1 MPPSFAESFW
11 SEDYGTGLQ
20 KLFTKLRQGCTE
32 NEELIQLVKRRAEAE
47 EYHGVTLQ
55 RMAGDA
61 YKRDGFQRDDGASVK
76 RAFEGMVKET
86 HESGKTHL
94 KMATNLQTMVLNPF
108 GKWAQEHAE
117 RVSRSEKE
125 LTGKVKVHDKQHNEV
140 KKLRSTYFNKCRI
153 LEDFQEE
160 NKFAFPAVDGP
171 GTPKSNASKAAEE
184 DSGDD
189 EEAVELGDTFFTAA
203 QIKLLISRMLTEVSV
218 KEAKLPI
225 LGTFQHVSTGLDVAQ
240 WLRHNL
246 VSKEDQENELQAIKE
261 AEQLGQGL
269 VDNGFL
275 RYLGVGNTFANSS
288 VLNYQWRD
296 KALVLAGRMKPGE
309 NSLVSRA
316 STMPYVGEYV
326 QTYVSNEH
334 ANETPL
340 EKLTREAT
348 QANTSYKAAVKKLD
362 GLRADLEASMMEHF
376 RFMERCE
383 TDRLKALKDVMMDIS
398 AAISNVIPGM
408 KSSMDNM
415 VLFQESI
422 SPAGDLNYLIESYKT
437 GQFVPRTVIYENYY
451 NAVDDQTF
459 GVDIELRARQDKK
472 RVPNFIAT
480 LLSYMDESYPLLAND
495 EQRQKLWIRNVPLH
509 LIHALRAELNNGK
522 PVDKQVLAKYDH
534 PIVASCLRLYLLE
547 LPDSLISCTLYDTL
561 KAIYAAHGTEEET
574 ENRVTALSN
583 ALQQLRISNIATLDA
598 LMTHLA
604 RLTQLT
610 NADEEYKQA
619 LSTHFGIALHRPRQE
634 SALAA
639 QDKHRHRLLLD
650 LLAHKQDIFSQLKRA
665 TTSRPRSATDEK
677 ERRTRME
684 ERNKAISASASSHG
698 SSLAPPPSSH
708 GPASPLPDTQPGHQT
723 YGHESSQDAPFE
735 PPDEGEDIVAGY
747 EDASFDPS
755 SFVLP
760 SERLREGE
768 APVLEEARTGPSLS
782 RRKAS
787 HRLSRHGR
795 TDSRSLTDTMD
806 SLTMQSE
813 SKPSSPTRHSI
824 QLEDPGVG
832 VSLEDR
838 EVYLD

>member
-1 MPPSFAESFW
+1 
-11 SEDYGTGLQ
+11 
-20 KLFTKLRQGCTE
+20 
-32 NEELIQLVKRRAEAE
+32 
-47 EYHGVTLQ
+47 
-55 RMAGDA
+55 MAGDA
-61 YKRDGFQRDDGASVK
+61 YMRDGFRRDDGASIK

-86 HESGKTHL
+86 HESGKAHL
-94 KMATNLQTMVLNPF
+94 KVATNLQTMVLNPF
-108 GKWAQEHAE
+108 GKWVQEHAE
-117 RVSRSEKE
+117 RVARSDKE

-140 KKLRSTYFNKCRI
+140 KKLRSTYFNKCRV

-171 GTPKSNASKAAEE
+171 STPRSTASKQATED
-184 DSGDD
+184 DSGDED
-189 EEAVELGDTFFTAA
+189 EAVELGDVFFTAT
-203 QIKLLISRMLTEVSV
+203 QIKQLISKMLDEIAS

-225 LGTFQHVSTGLDVAQ
+225 LGTFQHVSTGLDIAQ
-240 WLRHNL
+240 WLQRNL
-246 VSKEDQENELQAIKE
+246 VASVESEDALHALRQ

-269 VDNGFL
+269 VDNGYL

-296 KALVLAGRMKPGE
+296 KALVLAGKMKAGE

-340 EKLTREAT
+340 KKLTREADH
-348 QANTSYKAAVKKLD
+348 ANDLYKAAVKKLD
-362 GLRADLEASMMEHF
+362 GLRTDLEASLMEHF

-383 TDRLKALKDVMMDIS
+383 LDRLRAIKDVMMDIS
-398 AAISNVIPGM
+398 AAISNVIPAM

-422 SPAGDLNYLIESYKT
+422 SPANDLNFLIESYKT
-437 GQFVPRTVIYENYY
+437 GQFVPKTVVYENYY

-472 RVPNFIAT
+472 RVPNIVAT
-480 LLSYMDESYPLLAND
+480 LLSYMDEAYPVLEND
-495 EQRQKLWIRNVPLH
+495 EKRQKLWIRNVPLR
-509 LIHALRAELNNGK
+509 LTHALREELNTGK
-522 PVDKQVLAKYDH
+522 AVDKQILAKYDH

-598 LMTHLA
+598 LMTHFV
-604 RLTQLT
+604 RLTLLT
-610 NADEEYKQA
+610 SADDSYKQA
-619 LSTHFGIALHRPRQE
+619 LAAHFALALHRPRQE
-634 SALAA
+634 TALIL
-639 QDKHRHRLLLD
+639 QDKHRQRLLLD
-650 LLAHKQDIFSQLKRA
+650 LLAYKQEIFSQLKRA
-665 TTSRPRSATDEK
+665 STTRPRSATDEK
-677 ERRTRME
+677 DRRMRVE
-684 ERNKAISASASSHG
+684 ERNKAISASAAGNGHGLVPPSSHG
-698 SSLAPPPSSH
+698 SSVGSVRPSS
-708 GPASPLPDTQPGHQT
+708 PLIKVAHVRQP
-723 YGHESSQDAPFE
+723 ESSGVHERTQDAPFE
-735 PPDEGEDIVAGY
+735 PPQEEDSIVSGYADTHADAG
-747 EDASFDPS
+747 SMM
-755 SFVLP
+755 LP
-760 SERLREGE
+760 SERMQDGNGMMQDHLASE
-768 APVLEEARTGPSLS
+768 RTGHSLS
-782 RRKAS
+782 RNKAS

-795 TDSRSLTDTMD
+795 SDSRSLTDTLGSM
-806 SLTMQSE
+806 TMQQHATTS
-813 SKPSSPTRHSI
+813 SPSSPIRHSV
-824 QLEDPGVG
+824 QLEDAPVG